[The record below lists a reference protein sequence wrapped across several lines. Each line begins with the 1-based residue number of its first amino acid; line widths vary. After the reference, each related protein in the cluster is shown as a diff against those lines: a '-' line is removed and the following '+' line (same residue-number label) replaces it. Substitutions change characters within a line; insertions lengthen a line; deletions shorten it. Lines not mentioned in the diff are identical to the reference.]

1 MDPEHIVTDSVAES
15 TTKHGVAELAATY
28 AVGELRPAS
37 PFEHGTDAQIIE
49 RRVRTATPLAT
60 SSPGPGASSTL
71 RREVLYALRTGGPA
85 SPDQIAQRVGASRT
99 GVLQQLRTLELAG
112 LVSRSL
118 SRHGV
123 GRPRHVYDL
132 TMAAQ
137 ELFPANYGALA
148 QSILTAIRSV
158 GGEALISD
166 VFEARCELIRAR
178 ITRRLEERLPSTA
191 SLWER
196 VREVAAYQDENGYLG
211 RASLDADGT
220 IRLYEHN
227 CAIYGVSGTYQTAC
241 TAELQLFKELFE
253 ANVTRECHI
262 ASGGRSCTYR
272 VEPPTG
278 KVGTPRRVQRRTWRP
293 CNRSARRRIARP
305 EAS

>member
-1 MDPEHIVTDSVAES
+1 MNRDTGHAHVA
-15 TTKHGVAELAATY
+15 
-28 AVGELRPAS
+28 AS
-37 PFEHGTDAQIIE
+37 PDAAPEPFDAGRGTGQAGSHLEHGTDAEIIE
-49 RRVRTATPLAT
+49 RRVRTLNPLAT
-60 SSPGPGASSTL
+60 PSPYPGNASPTL

-85 SPDQIAQRVGASRT
+85 SPDQIAERVGASRT
-99 GVLQQLRTLELAG
+99 GVLQQLRTLERAG

-158 GGEALISD
+158 GGESLIGD
-166 VFEARCELIRAR
+166 VFEARCELIKAR
-178 ITRRLEERLPSTA
+178 ITHRLEERLPAGA
-191 SLWER
+191 SLLER

-211 RASLDADGT
+211 RASLDQDGT

-241 TAELQLFKELFE
+241 AAELQLFKELFG

-272 VEPPTG
+272 VDPPDA
-278 KVGTPRRVQRRTWRP
+278 
-293 CNRSARRRIARP
+293 N
-305 EAS
+305 